1 MPEPDRHHR
10 RDDHR
15 HKSREREQSH
25 YTRDDERET
34 ENYYEKRNRTGEERN
49 YGNDKSNTKRNYPEK
64 DRGAYTHPDR
74 HNYDSHHDQGH
85 HRQYLE
91 SPVSSYNQYDPQ
103 HREALHNI
111 RYLGTGRGICQAME
125 VFLNMLIIIC
135 AGVSHSTKG
144 EYRDI
149 ASLGGLYE
157 YYYGGA
163 SAFTGSEA
171 ERVKQLDRQFYQL
184 KLPPYIF
191 SMACGGAL
199 MVYALLMLA
208 LGIFRVPYRWPLTLL
223 VEAILNG
230 LIGLGYIPAVAFYFI
245 KLQETYNHPICKER
259 EEMYKSKG
267 HRGFECSLHGAD
279 VAGGLFGVMGVI
291 LFPLGAVLAIRAF
304 RAVRERKKQQELEN
318 NHL

>member
-1 MPEPDRHHR
+1 MPELDRHHR

-49 YGNDKSNTKRNYPEK
+49 HVNDSSTKRNYPERE
-64 DRGAYTHPDR
+64 RGASTHPDR
-74 HNYDSHHDQGH
+74 HNYDSHHHQGH
-85 HRQYLE
+85 QRQYLE

-103 HREALHNI
+103 HREALYNI
-111 RYLGTGRGICQAME
+111 RYLGTARGICQAME
-125 VFLNMLIIIC
+125 VFLNLLIIIC
-135 AGVSHSTKG
+135 AGVSHGNKG

-149 ASLGGLYE
+149 ASLGGVYE
-157 YYYGGA
+157 YHYGGA
-163 SAFTGSEA
+163 NAFIGAEA

-184 KLPPYIF
+184 KLPPYVF

-199 MVYALLMLA
+199 MVYALVMLA

-267 HRGFECSLHGAD
+267 HRGFECTLHGTD
-279 VAGGLFGVMGVI
+279 VAGGLFGVLGVI
-291 LFPLGAVLAIRAF
+291 LFPIGAVLAIRAF
-304 RAVRERKKQQELEN
+304 RAVRERKKQRDLEN